1 MKIVFKE
8 ELRADH
14 ILGMLAII
22 PFRIFCLLFWT
33 LKKVRIKIYK
43 PMILPLLLY
52 GLETWNSNS
61 DNHNHYNYFGINC
74 HFVFTEIT

>member
-1 MKIVFKE
+1 MKIALKK
-8 ELRADH
+8 ELRADK

-43 PMILPLLLY
+43 PMILPLVLY
-52 GLETWNSNS
+52 GLETW
-61 DNHNHYNYFGINC
+61 H
-74 HFVFTEIT
+74 